1 MSKDGGRRMIGKA
14 AGFAVLVIAATTAGC
29 VEPQTW
35 PGKIWDRR
43 SEELVQ
49 EGTVVVRDGEE
60 AKVAFKKAFQAA
72 PQIEITGFV
81 QSVFKQVPYSKK
93 SFEILQ
99 TTGFGFTIRTDHHEQ
114 GFGAFAE
121 LKWRATGLKA
131 KKKSL
136 AEMTPT
142 ERVVAQV
149 EKLGGHVKMDD
160 KQPGLMIGIDLHQTR
175 TRDADL
181 EMLHGMTGL
190 RTLNLYN
197 TLITDAGLAHLTGLT
212 GLQTLHLNETA
223 ITNAGL
229 ERLRGLSSLR
239 ELSLYDTKVSDDGLR
254 HLAGLTALQN
264 LTLGGKQITDQGMK
278 HLAGLKDLRQICLSG
293 TSVTEAGIAELRRQ
307 WPKLQIVR

>member
-1 MSKDGGRRMIGKA
+1 MGKDSRRVTWKILCLTVWTI
-14 AGFAVLVIAATTAGC
+14 AVATAGC

-35 PGKIWDRR
+35 SGRVWDRR
-43 SEELVQ
+43 SDELVQ

-60 AKVAFKKAFQAA
+60 AKVAFKKAFQSA

-81 QSVFKQVPYSKK
+81 QSVFKEVPYSKK
-93 SFEILQ
+93 SFEIAQ

-131 KKKSL
+131 KKK
-136 AEMTPT
+136 AFADMTPT

-149 EKLGGHVKMDD
+149 EKLGGQVKMDD
-160 KQPGLMIGIDLHQTR
+160 KQIGLLIGIDLHQTR
-175 TRDADL
+175 TRDVDL
-181 EMLHGMTGL
+181 EMLHGLSGL

-239 ELSLYDTKVSDDGLR
+239 ELSLVGTKVGDEGLR
-254 HLAGLTALQN
+254 QLTGLASLQN
-264 LTLGGKQITDQGMK
+264 LTLGGKQFTDKGLK
-278 HLAGLKDLRQICLSG
+278 NLTGLKDLRQICLSG
-293 TSVTEAGIAELRRQ
+293 TNVTDAGIAELRRQ